1 MSVLTIRSPVSRRVT
16 RHQPHVLTDN
26 DNLYCLEFSS
36 RDNIV
41 NHVCLLFIIPSPDRP
56 NIGRLLNFIII
67 NTAWRDFE
75 IKFMIFN
82 LNSFKVLGPLAIMV
96 HTWTLG
102 GDLSTGNWNEN
113 LNGKLWFWIWKSH
126 GAHKEYFSFYCMLMN
141 YGKNRVLWVS
151 NVEVMTT
158 WWPNILPPNPRIQK
172 YINQSIMEATSH
184 YISTLDDIT
193 TSIWGR
199 GADPRLSFTWQND
212 IHFLLT

>member
-1 MSVLTIRSPVSRRVT
+1 MQTC
-16 RHQPHVLTDN
+16 
-26 DNLYCLEFSS
+26 Y
-36 RDNIV
+36 
-41 NHVCLLFIIPSPDRP
+41 LLFHSQTEP

-82 LNSFKVLGPLAIMV
+82 LNSFKVLGPLAIMA

-151 NVEVMTT
+151 IVEVMTT

-184 YISTLDDIT
+184 YISTFDCI
-193 TSIWGR
+193 TSIWVPGLQIQ
-199 GADPRLSFTWQND
+199 GWFHLTKWHSLSSHLDMVKQD
-212 IHFLLT
+212 LLTRLKAMVN

>member
-1 MSVLTIRSPVSRRVT
+1 MLVIYYS
-16 RHQPHVLTDN
+16 
-26 DNLYCLEFSS
+26 SS
-36 RDNIV
+36 RQTKHWQTIEFYYNK
-41 NHVCLLFIIPSPDRP
+41 HSL
-56 NIGRLLNFIII
+56 
-67 NTAWRDFE
+67 TRDFE

-151 NVEVMTT
+151 IIEVMTT
-158 WWPNILPPNPRIQK
+158 WWPNILPPNPEV
-172 YINQSIMEATSH
+172 Y
-184 YISTLDDIT
+184 
-193 TSIWGR
+193 
-199 GADPRLSFTWQND
+199 
-212 IHFLLT
+212 